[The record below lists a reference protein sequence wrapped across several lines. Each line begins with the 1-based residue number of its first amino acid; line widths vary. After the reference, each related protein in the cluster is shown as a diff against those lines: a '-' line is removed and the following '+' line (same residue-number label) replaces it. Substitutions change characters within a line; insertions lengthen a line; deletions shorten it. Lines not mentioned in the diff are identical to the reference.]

1 MKAGLGEEEQELPDG
16 NKTSYKSLVG
26 HYGHVLSTDKGKE
39 EFAAAW
45 KLLKIFLGKD
55 ATDLLDMV
63 RIAYC
68 KILRNNDMHV
78 DRDGQPVAN
87 GLNLLS
93 SVVQHSCYPNVMYNN
108 VGRKLLVR
116 SIGNIEKFSDVR
128 VVYYNTVFGQPRSVR
143 RAMLWKSH
151 YFHCRCD
158 ECEMVN
164 PGAREREAVRDR
176 PFRCSACKKRG
187 QKQGNCFD
195 CAALGLGDP
204 NTMEIHDEE
213 MQNNLTEYVHCHIV
227 NFEDHNYLGGCVFPK
242 VGCWCFVDPKYF

>member
-1 MKAGLGEEEQELPDG
+1 
-16 NKTSYKSLVG
+16 
-26 HYGHVLSTDKGKE
+26 
-39 EFAAAW
+39 
-45 KLLKIFLGKD
+45 
-55 ATDLLDMV
+55 
-63 RIAYC
+63 
-68 KILRNNDMHV
+68 MHV

-204 NTMEIHDEE
+204 NTMEMHDEE

-227 NFEDHNYLGGCVFPK
+227 NFRTINTWVAAFFRRWGVGVLPILNIFKGQRSNPLHFLVTFPSISLN
-242 VGCWCFVDPKYF
+242 GSRRQ